1 MQLEETIAKELAGII
16 KEHTGNFID
25 RIISI
30 ERAID
35 ARLLVVEMRQPE
47 KGDRGEKGDA
57 GLPGDAGQNGKDGV
71 DGKDAILDNAPDDV
85 VDEIA
90 KAIALLAE
98 ALPLARASGHPVVVN
113 FSPPNTGKKVKTI
126 TTRRDEA
133 GNLVARV
140 IED

>member
-16 KEHTGNFID
+16 KEHTGTFVD
-25 RIISI
+25 RIIAI
-30 ERAID
+30 EKAVQAIEPKSDD
-35 ARLLVVEMRQPE
+35 AP
-47 KGDRGEKGDA
+47 A
-57 GLPGDAGQNGKDGV
+57 
-71 DGKDAILDNAPDDV
+71 DV
-85 VDEIA
+85 IDEIA
-90 KAIALLAE
+90 KAVALLAE
-98 ALPLARASGHPVVVN
+98 APPLTQPSGNPVVVN